1 MTDLFDVVRDRARAS
16 TSAARSLVPLIA
28 GEMKVTR
35 RDLNVAMVAAYGGTD
50 ADGCW
55 TQRDSFEMLV
65 GSLESQVM
73 TSAKRFETLN
83 IDTGGKSIDPLP
95 VVEQSPRPLTK
106 LAVAIAAA
114 EESAELA
121 VEE

>member
-1 MTDLFDVVRDRARAS
+1 MGDH
-16 TSAARSLVPLIA
+16 
-28 GEMKVTR
+28 
-35 RDLNVAMVAAYGGTD
+35 VAKLGKNLEGANTAYN
-50 ADGCW
+50 A
-55 TQRDSFEMLV
+55 FV

-106 LAVAIAAA
+106 LAVAIAQAEEAA
-114 EESAELA
+114 EDRVEAEGA
-121 VEE
+121 AAE

>member
-1 MTDLFDVVRDRARAS
+1 MPGPGSPAYVALAR
-16 TSAARSLVPLIA
+16 
-28 GEMKVTR
+28 
-35 RDLNVAMVAAYGGTD
+35 LN
-50 ADGCW
+50 
-55 TQRDSFEMLV
+55 

-114 EESAELA
+114 EEA
-121 VEE
+121 VEDRSEAEEKRADAEETAAE